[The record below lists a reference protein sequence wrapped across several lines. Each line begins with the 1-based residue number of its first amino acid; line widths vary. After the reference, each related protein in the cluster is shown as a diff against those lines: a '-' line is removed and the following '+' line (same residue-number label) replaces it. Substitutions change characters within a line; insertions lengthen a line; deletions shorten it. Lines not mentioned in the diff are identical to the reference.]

1 MKNKNII
8 AREQNFA
15 EWYTSVIKE
24 AKLIEYGPVKGTMFF
39 LPNGWAIWEIIQK
52 EINKRFEKMG
62 VKNIALPL
70 LIRQSDFQKE
80 KQHVEGFGPEL
91 FTVSTNRKDELAEPL
106 VIRPT
111 SEISFCQV
119 FKSQIR
125 SFNDL
130 PLLYNQWCSVCR
142 VEKNTRPFLRNT
154 EFHWQELH
162 TAHSSKEEAMKQTL
176 KTLKLYR
183 SFVENFLHIPVLQG
197 KCEKTVNE
205 RFAGAENTFTLEA
218 LMQDGQAL
226 QCATSHYLGQN
237 FAKAYEVRYQTKDNN
252 FDEIHQTS
260 AGISTRI
267 IGGLIMTHSD
277 DNGLVLPY
285 KVAPIQ
291 VAIIVVNK
299 EDPAIVSFANKIKNL
314 LGKNNP
320 RIIIDDSDKG
330 MGFKIN
336 KYQTQGVP
344 LCILIGGQEV
354 AKNEVTALSR
364 DSEQKQFIPFDQF
377 KAFFNNWKKEFDRNL
392 WKKAKARLDSSIV
405 EVSSYEEFKQAINNK
420 KIALAYFNDTI
431 ENEKKLKEETGAT
444 ARCIKTVAGSGKQC
458 FFSGQPATHL
468 IYFARAY

>member
-1 MKNKNII
+1 MKNKNIV

-52 EINKRFEKMG
+52 EINKKFEEMD
-62 VKNIALPL
+62 VKNVALPL
-70 LIRQSDFQKE
+70 LIKQSDFLKE
-80 KQHVEGFGPEL
+80 KEHVEGFAPEL
-91 FTVSTNRKDELAEPL
+91 FTVATNKKDELAEPL

-130 PLLYNQWCSVCR
+130 PLLFNQWCSVCR

-162 TAHSSKEEAMKQTL
+162 TAHASKEEAQAQTL
-176 KTLKLYR
+176 KTLKIYR
-183 SFVENFLHIPVLQG
+183 NFVENFLHIPVLKGQ
-197 KCEKTVNE
+197 CEKTPKE
-205 RFAGAENTFTLEA
+205 RFAGAENTYTLEA

-237 FAKAYEVRYQTKDNN
+237 FAKAYEVKYQTKDNN
-252 FDEIHQTS
+252 FAEIYQTS

-277 DNGLVLPY
+277 DNGLVLPF
-285 KVAPIQ
+285 KVAPTQ
-291 VAIIVVNK
+291 VAIIVMNGQDQQLV
-299 EDPAIVSFANKIKNL
+299 AYANKIRDI
-314 LGKNNP
+314 LGKSC
-320 RIIIDDSDKG
+320 RAVVDTTDKG
-330 MGFKIN
+330 MGYRIN

-344 LCILIGGQEV
+344 LCLLVGGQEMS
-354 AKNEVTALSR
+354 ANQVTVVDR
-364 DSEQKQFIPFDQF
+364 CKEDKQNIAFADF
-377 KAFFNNWKKEFDRNL
+377 KKFFQTWKKDFDREL

-405 EVSSYEEFKQAINNK
+405 NVNNMDEFKQALNNK
-420 KIALAYFNDTI
+420 KIALAYFEDTV
-431 ENEKKLKEETGAT
+431 ENENKIKELTGAT
-444 ARCIKTVAGSGKQC
+444 ARCVKKVAPSGKTC
-458 FFSGQPATHL
+458 FFTGKPATHL